1 MPVKSWNLF
10 KKRFEL
16 ISLLQQWV
24 FQLKL
29 VHFKDIWWHNII
41 FCITFTKKPS
51 INSTNPF
58 AMLWVINIHKIFSD
72 FRNFICPNTGNA
84 GQALFRSFIITFVL
98 YLLGLS
104 HGERTGIFLLLRFTS
119 VVIMTLLFLYLDVN
133 EFFVKNFS
141 SVLYI
146 WMIVLKFFK

>member
-1 MPVKSWNLF
+1 
-10 KKRFEL
+10 
-16 ISLLQQWV
+16 
-24 FQLKL
+24 
-29 VHFKDIWWHNII
+29 
-41 FCITFTKKPS
+41 
-51 INSTNPF
+51 
-58 AMLWVINIHKIFSD
+58 MLWVINIHKIFSD

-104 HGERTGIFLLLRFTS
+104 HGQRTGIFLLLRFTS